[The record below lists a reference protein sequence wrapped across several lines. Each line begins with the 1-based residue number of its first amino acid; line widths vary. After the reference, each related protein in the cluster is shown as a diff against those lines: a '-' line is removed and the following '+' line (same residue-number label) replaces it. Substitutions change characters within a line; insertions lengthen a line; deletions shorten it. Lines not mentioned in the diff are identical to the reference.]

1 MHACCGA
8 RLRAG
13 EVSDDNGDPLI
24 EDRFQLL
31 RNASSVANV
40 DVLGQGH
47 DSQFTAIPCCLLIRH
62 ISTLLLRLVTR
73 NHSGPAT

>member
-1 MHACCGA
+1 MYACCGA

-13 EVSDDNGDPLI
+13 EVSDDNGDPGI

-40 DVLGQGH
+40 DVLGQSH
-47 DSQFTAIPCCLLIRH
+47 DSQFTAIPCRPLIRH
-62 ISTLLLRLVTR
+62 ICTLLIF
-73 NHSGPAT
+73 SWP